1 MLYFEVR
8 REVRFRL
15 LCLALRGR
23 LALNERHVNEIGG
36 EALLV
41 NHLMGLHN

>member
-1 MLYFEVR
+1 MLFFEVR

-15 LCLALRGR
+15 LCVALRGK
-23 LALNERHVNEIGG
+23 LALNERHVNEIGR